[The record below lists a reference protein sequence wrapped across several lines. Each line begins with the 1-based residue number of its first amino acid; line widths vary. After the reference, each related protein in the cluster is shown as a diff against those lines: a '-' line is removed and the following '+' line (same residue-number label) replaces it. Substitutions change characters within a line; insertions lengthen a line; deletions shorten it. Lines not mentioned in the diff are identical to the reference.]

1 MDTKKIYES
10 PEMEIIT
17 FEVED
22 VITNSIDNETPVVP
36 GQGMAMLDEDD
47 DFIMHA

>member
-1 MDTKKIYES
+1 MNAKKIYES

-22 VITNSIDNETPVVP
+22 VITNSNETPIAP
-36 GQGMAMLDEDD
+36 GQGEAMLDEDD